1 WKVVKMSKLHEAPKC
16 GARRKQGAGTCRQAA
31 GWKTDHP
38 GVGRC
43 KLHGGGTPTK
53 HGLYSKIKRKTLHEA
68 LKAALDDSVSLA
80 LDNEIRLLRAMVN
93 DMLEREANPDMKRSQ
108 SWSTVL
114 GKWWIEL
121 TGTNSL

>member
-1 WKVVKMSKLHEAPKC
+1 
-16 GARRKQGAGTCRQAA
+16 
-31 GWKTDHP
+31 
-38 GVGRC
+38 
-43 KLHGGGTPTK
+43 
-53 HGLYSKIKRKTLHEA
+53 
-68 LKAALDDSVSLA
+68 
-80 LDNEIRLLRAMVN
+80 MVN